1 MDKTRFHKEITH
13 TSSGDLPQYN
23 CKEKVLLKVFSYN
36 GKFEPELHSH
46 QFYLILWIKKGS
58 GIHSINFKDYPLKD
72 NQIFFL
78 APGDVHRGNCMNGEI
93 EQIGI
98 PFRDE
103 LLKLLPLNVA
113 DWIRL
118 EIFNNIGD
126 APNAIIDTGTAETL
140 NKWIEQLKDLLT
152 DSDKDTDYCAAATLS
167 VILKLL
173 KKRALWNNKFMT
185 FPPKKLEIL
194 YKFRKSINDNL
205 KKTHSPASYSEKI
218 GVAESKLS
226 AVTKELRGLSPRKII
241 NEEIIIKAKRLLA
254 EGNLIIKEIS
264 EELGFADAPHFVKF
278 FKKETGMTP
287 NQFKENL

>member
-1 MDKTRFHKEITH
+1 MDKTRFHKEIRH
-13 TSSGDLPQYN
+13 TSSGDIPQYN
-23 CKEKVLLKVFSYN
+23 CTENTLLKVYNYN
-36 GKFEPELHSH
+36 GNLDSELHSH

-78 APGDVHRGNCMNGEI
+78 APGDVHKGSYMNGKI

-103 LLKLLPLNVA
+103 LLKLLPFNIA

-126 APNAIIDTGTAETL
+126 SPNAIIDTDTADTL
-140 NKWIEQLKDLLT
+140 NKWIDQLKGLLT
-152 DSDKDTDYCAAATLS
+152 DRDKDTDYCAAATLS
-167 VILKLL
+167 VILKIL
-173 KKRALWNNKFMT
+173 KKRAIWNNNFMS
-185 FPPKKLEIL
+185 FPPNKLETL

-226 AVTKELRGLSPRKII
+226 AVTKEIRGLSPRKII
-241 NEEIIIKAKRLLA
+241 NEEIIVRAKRLLA

-287 NQFKENL
+287 SQFKETL